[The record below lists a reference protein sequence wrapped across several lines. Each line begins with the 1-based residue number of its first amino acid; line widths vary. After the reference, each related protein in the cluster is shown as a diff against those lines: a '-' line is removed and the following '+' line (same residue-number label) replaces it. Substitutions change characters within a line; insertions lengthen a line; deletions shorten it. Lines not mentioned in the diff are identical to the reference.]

1 MHSPKSPLKFL
12 LIGFLFAG
20 FVDASRLVAETL
32 DTPEAGQ
39 PASKALKAPRVPG
52 FDANAPFEVSEEEVF
67 DTKNNTIKAVK
78 TGVLSG
84 TLAEME
90 KGFLGLVKQFS
101 APLLLV
107 AYPSG
112 QPRTESNRGYV
123 TRQVLLKTKS
133 GGNPEGLAF
142 STGGRVVDRPAYA
155 KGYVILEYRTPVEAI
170 KASKEMKSKP
180 GVESAEPM
188 IARHYQKM
196 ATPSDPLYPNQWHLE
211 NTGQKGGKVDI
222 DINVN
227 SVWDDKRGT
236 GVTIGI
242 LDDGVDAAHPDL
254 SPSLNSGL
262 GYDFADGDSD
272 PSPGP
277 GDYHGTS
284 VAGVSAAKG
293 FNAIGVC
300 GVAPDSKI
308 VAQRLI
314 TGGALS
320 DLQIA
325 NAFAYQPSSIQ
336 VKNNSWGSTSPYIS
350 SGTLT
355 TLALANA
362 AKTGRGGRGTI
373 FTFSAGN
380 SAATDFDANM
390 RDLQNSMYTI
400 CVGAISDKGIKADY
414 SEEGCCLVVS
424 APSNSFTPTTKPT
437 DRQGI
442 TTTDR
447 VGGEGY
453 NSGSTPVSR
462 GLPALDYA
470 DADYTNTFGGTS
482 SACPVVSGVVAL
494 MLQERPNLGWRDVQ
508 EILIKT
514 ATQID
519 TDGGGWKTNGAALKF
534 SHKYGAGLVNA
545 SAAVLAAGSW
555 SNLGGQRSINRTKTY
570 TSNPLPIPDQT
581 KVELEFD
588 FTGTTFRIEHV
599 AMEIDLT
606 HTYVGDLAIELTSP
620 SGMVSVLRP
629 SGAAWGS
636 ADLKWTFTSVF
647 HWGEEADGVWKLII
661 KDQLAA
667 DEGTI
672 KKASLKL
679 YGVGVDNSDDGD
691 GGGDI
696 GGGGGGSIGGG
707 GGGGKW
713 WCRRRRKW
721 NRRRGRPGRWGRKQL
736 RRGQWQRHRRR
747 RRQHWWWRRQ
757 HRRRQRRLV
766 KWPGS
771 SQPSNAETPC
781 APAQGYETL
790 VARSGRSGISLPILQ
805 RIAMIHDR
813 PQGSTPVR

>member
-1 MHSPKSPLKFL
+1 MESSRDIPIEISCGARTNRPPCADHSNWTYPAGNDVIPAMHSPKSLLKFL
-12 LIGFLFAG
+12 FIGFLIADFL
-20 FVDASRLVAETL
+20 DASRLVAETV
-32 DTPEAGQ
+32 DNPGSGQ
-39 PASKALKAPRVPG
+39 SASESLKAPRVPG
-52 FDANAPFEVSEEEVF
+52 FDLYAPFEVVEDEVF
-67 DTKNNTIKAVK
+67 DTKSNTIKAVK
-78 TGVLSG
+78 AGILSG
-84 TLAEME
+84 TPAEME
-90 KGFLGLVKQFS
+90 KGFLGLVKEFS

-112 QPRTESNRGYV
+112 QPRTESNRGYI
-123 TRQVLLKTKS
+123 TRQVLVKTKS

-155 KGYVILEYRTPVEAI
+155 KGYVILEYRTPVEAM
-170 KASKEMKSKP
+170 KASKEIKSKP

-196 ATPSDPLYPNQWHLE
+196 SNPSDPLYPNQWHLD
-211 NTGQKGGKVDI
+211 NTGQNGGTAGI

-227 SVWDDKRGT
+227 SVWDDKRGA

-242 LDDGVDAAHPDL
+242 IDDGVDAAHPDL

-284 VAGVSAAKG
+284 VAGVAAAKG
-293 FNAIGVC
+293 FNGIGVC

-314 TGGALS
+314 TEGATS

-325 NAFAYQPSSIQ
+325 NALAYQPSSIQ
-336 VKNNSWGSTSPYIS
+336 VKNNSWGSTSPYTS

-355 TLALANA
+355 TQALANA

-373 FTFSAGN
+373 FTFAAGN
-380 SAATDFDANM
+380 WGKSGWNANM
-390 RDLQNSMYTI
+390 RDLQNSIYTI
-400 CVGAISDKGIKADY
+400 CVGAISDKGTKASY
-414 SEEGCCLVVS
+414 SEEGSCLVVS
-424 APSNSFTPTTKPT
+424 APSNSFTDPDEEETH
-437 DRQGI
+437 RQGI

-447 VGGEGY
+447 VGGTGY

-470 DADYTNTFGGTS
+470 DADYTNIFGGTS

-519 TDGGGWKTNGAALKF
+519 TNGGDWKTNGASLKF

-545 SAAVLAAGSW
+545 SAAMLAAGSW
-555 SNLGGQRSINRTKTY
+555 GNLGTQKSINRTKTY
-570 TSNPLPIPDQT
+570 TSNPLPIPDLSG
-581 KVELEFD
+581 VEIEFD
-588 FTGTTFRIEHV
+588 FTGATFQIEHV

-606 HTYVGDLAIELTSP
+606 HPWVGDLAIELTAP
-620 SGMVSVLRP
+620 SGMVSVFAP
-629 SGAAWGS
+629 SDIRRAFS
-636 ADLKWTFTSVF
+636 NLKWTFISVF
-647 HWGEEADGVWKLII
+647 HWGEKADGVWKLRI

-672 KKASLKL
+672 KKASLKF
-679 YGVGVDNSDDGD
+679 YGVGVDNSDDGS
-691 GGGDI
+691 GGGDVGGGGGSI
-696 GGGGGGSIGGG
+696 GGGGGGVGGGGSGIGGGGGRVGGGGGSSGGGSGRGVGGGGGGSIGGG
-707 GGGGKW
+707 GGSIGG
-713 WCRRRRKW
+713 
-721 NRRRGRPGRWGRKQL
+721 
-736 RRGQWQRHRRR
+736 
-747 RRQHWWWRRQ
+747 
-757 HRRRQRRLV
+757 
-766 KWPGS
+766 GS
-771 SQPSNAETPC
+771 
-781 APAQGYETL
+781 GGL
-790 VARSGRSGISLPILQ
+790 
-805 RIAMIHDR
+805 
-813 PQGSTPVR
+813 